1 MKPIT
6 VGLIGYGA
14 IGRVHALGYRA
25 IPFHY
30 GLPADSVRI
39 GGVATSNT
47 ESAAKAAAE
56 IGCAYATAD
65 YRELLARPDIQ
76 VVDINVPNY
85 LHEEIVLAAAAAGKH
100 IYCEKPLAVSV
111 AQGKRM
117 VDAAAAAGVLT
128 QMTFNFRFFPALERA
143 RQLIDDGFLGRLY
156 SFRGRYLRSSYIDPV
171 KPLSWKLRS
180 ETSGAGALYDLGAH
194 IIDLIYSLLGEF
206 GTVQAALETVIRERP
221 LAVGGSERAHVDV
234 DDIALLHLRL
244 RDGTLGVVEASRLA
258 TGVTNDLSFE
268 LYGEKGSIRF
278 NAADSGFLEVYDV
291 RGESTPIGGRRGI
304 TRIESGNRYPGA
316 IMPDWTMAPGFLR
329 SHSECQA
336 AFLRAVAEGRPSR
349 PTLADGLHIQAVLEA
364 ALRSAREQR
373 WVGVDEVL
381 AAADAPR

>member
-1 MKPIT
+1 MKPVT

-30 GLPADSVRI
+30 GLPADSVQI
-39 GGVATSNT
+39 VGVATSRA
-47 ESAAKAAAE
+47 ESAAQAAAE
-56 IGCAYATAD
+56 IGCGYWTAD

-76 VVDINVPNY
+76 FVDVNVPNH

-117 VDAAAAAGVLT
+117 VQAAADAAVLT

-143 RQLIDDGFLGRLY
+143 RQLIAEGFLGRLY
-156 SFRGRYLRSSYIDPV
+156 SFRGRYYRSSYIDPA

-194 IIDLIYSLLGEF
+194 IIDMLYSLLGEF
-206 GTVQAALETVIRERP
+206 GQVQATLETVIRERP
-221 LAVGGSERAHVDV
+221 TTLGGSEMAPVDV
-234 DDIALLHLRL
+234 DDIALLHIRL
-244 RDGTLGVVEASRLA
+244 RDGTLGVVEASRLG
-258 TGVTNDLSFE
+258 TGFTNELTFE
-268 LYGEKGSIRF
+268 IFGEKGSLRF
-278 NAADSGFLEVYDV
+278 DAADAGILEVYDA
-291 RGESTPIGGRRGI
+291 RAPDAPIGGRRGI

-316 IMPDWTMAPGFLR
+316 KMPDWTMAPGFLR

-336 AFLRAVAEGRPSR
+336 NFVRAVVEGRPTR
-349 PTLADGLHIQAVLEA
+349 PSLADGLHVQAVLEA
-364 ALRSAREQR
+364 ALRSSQQAR
-373 WVGVDEVL
+373 WVGVDEVM
-381 AAADAPR
+381 AGDA

>member
-6 VGLIGYGA
+6 VGLIGYGS

-30 GLPADSVRI
+30 GLAANSVQI
-39 GGVATSNT
+39 GGVATSRP
-47 ESAAKAAAE
+47 ESAAQAAQE
-56 IGCAYATAD
+56 IGCDYWTAD
-65 YRELLARPDIQ
+65 YRELLARPEIQ
-76 VVDINVPNY
+76 AVDVNVPNH

-117 VDAAAAAGVLT
+117 VQAAAAAGVIT

-143 RQLIDDGFLGRLY
+143 RQLIGEGFLGRLY
-156 SFRGRYLRSSYIDPV
+156 SFRGRYYRSSYIDPT

-194 IIDLIYSLLGEF
+194 IIDMLYSLLGDF
-206 GTVQAALETVIRERP
+206 GEVKATLETVIRERP
-221 LAVGGSERAHVDV
+221 AAAGAAKLEPVDV

-244 RDGTLGVVEASRLA
+244 RDGTLGVIEASRLG
-258 TGVTNDLSFE
+258 TGYTNELSFE
-268 LYGEKGSIRF
+268 IFGEKGSIRF
-278 NAADSGFLEVYDV
+278 NAADAGFLEVYDV
-291 RGESTPIGGRRGI
+291 RSPDTPIGGRRGMVRVE
-304 TRIESGNRYPGA
+304 TGNRYPGA
-316 IMPDWTMAPGFLR
+316 KMPDWTMAPGFLR

-336 AFLRAVAEGRPSR
+336 NFLRAVAEGKPARPS
-349 PTLADGLHIQAVLEA
+349 LADGLHVQAVLEA
-364 ALRSAREQR
+364 ALRASRQER
-373 WVGVDEVL
+373 WVSVAEVMGE
-381 AAADAPR
+381 DA